1 MAGELMRPLLL
12 AQEKPWI
19 ALFNALFPTRLHRSP
34 RSRLARQPPPAPFGD
49 VPMVSAGDRG
59 MMPAGFHA
67 QKSVAHRVLAGYLLS
82 LVHFPPLQYV
92 FRKCSRAEAATRD
105 SSGQSEPQMR

>member
-1 MAGELMRPLLL
+1 MAGGLMRPLLL

-19 ALFNALFPTRLHRSP
+19 ALFTALFPTRLHRPP
-34 RSRLARQPPPAPFGD
+34 RSRLARQPPP
-49 VPMVSAGDRG
+49 VVSAGDRG

-67 QKSVAHRVLAGYLLS
+67 QKNVAHRVLAGYLFS
-82 LVHFPPLQYV
+82 LFHFPPLQYV

-105 SSGQSEPQMR
+105 SSGQSAPQMR